1 MIVLLPR
8 KSRKNLRG
16 NFFHVMV
23 QGVNK
28 EYIFE
33 ENKYKERYIKLI
45 KNAKKYDIEIIA
57 FCIMDNHAHL
67 LIYTLDTKK
76 LSEFMWKINFEFAR
90 YYNEKEKRI
99 GVVFRNR
106 YRLEEIYNEK
116 YLLNCI
122 SYIHNNP
129 INAGIVK
136 HCEDYKYSS
145 YMEVKAKNKYR
156 VECLDNLKENTY
168 KRFID
173 IKEDEETIKEAIYS
187 FFNKKEMNLS
197 KLKEDKKVL
206 KQLVK
211 YIKNRCNVSNSEI
224 SKILNISKT
233 TVWNYLNK
241 D

>member
-76 LSEFMWKINFEFAR
+76 LSEFM
-90 YYNEKEKRI
+90 
-99 GVVFRNR
+99 
-106 YRLEEIYNEK
+106 
-116 YLLNCI
+116 
-122 SYIHNNP
+122 
-129 INAGIVK
+129 
-136 HCEDYKYSS
+136 
-145 YMEVKAKNKYR
+145 
-156 VECLDNLKENTY
+156 
-168 KRFID
+168 
-173 IKEDEETIKEAIYS
+173 
-187 FFNKKEMNLS
+187 
-197 KLKEDKKVL
+197 
-206 KQLVK
+206 
-211 YIKNRCNVSNSEI
+211 
-224 SKILNISKT
+224 
-233 TVWNYLNK
+233 
-241 D
+241 